1 MIEYEKCEVK
11 DAIAFKLKDRI
22 FLRDEFQKSTQYVS
36 VTEPHISLRME
47 LDRWSEFYVKDFYI
61 LGIVPLKEKV
71 KVPLEFEAS
80 IQKPVQ
86 VIFRKNDA
94 YQNLLVLVPTQTIQD
109 DVIIGRKFKCV
120 EILDGK

>member
-47 LDRWSEFYVKDFYI
+47 LDRWSEFYVKDFDI